1 MRRILFTGILL
12 AVAGCEPGVSRATY
26 LNQFIG
32 RTEPELISAVGV
44 PVRSIESGGVK
55 FLAYS
60 DRRIEIIPGTPGFPG
75 YGPAFGP
82 YGRGYG
88 YGYGSG
94 YGYGFGGLP
103 PQAIERDCETTF
115 ELVNNRVRSFTLRGN
130 AC

>member
-1 MRRILFTGILL
+1 MRRILLVGILL

-26 LNQFIG
+26 LSQFIG
-32 RTEPELISAVGV
+32 RTEPELIAGLGV

-60 DRRIEIIPGTPGFPG
+60 DRRVDIIPGSPGFPG
-75 YGPAFGP
+75 YGPPFGP
-82 YGRGYG
+82 YGFGG
-88 YGYGSG
+88 
-94 YGYGFGGLP
+94 GYGFGGLP

-115 ELVNNRVRSFTLRGN
+115 ELVDNRVRSFKLRGN

>member
-1 MRRILFTGILL
+1 MRCTLLVGVLL

-26 LNQFIG
+26 LGQFIG
-32 RTEPELISAVGV
+32 LTEPELIAAVGV

-60 DRRIEIIPGTPGFPG
+60 DRRVDIIPGSPGFPG
-75 YGPAFGP
+75 YGPPFGP
-82 YGRGYG
+82 YGYG
-88 YGYGSG
+88 G
-94 YGYGFGGLP
+94 GYGFGGLP

-115 ELVNNRVRSFTLRGN
+115 ELVDSRVRSFKLRGN

>member
-1 MRRILFTGILL
+1 MRRILLVGILL
-12 AVAGCEPGVSRATY
+12 LAGCEPGVSRSTY
-26 LNQFIG
+26 LSQFIG
-32 RTEPELISAVGV
+32 RTEPELIAAVGV

-60 DRRIEIIPGTPGFPG
+60 DRRVEIIPGTPGFPG

-82 YGRGYG
+82 YGR
-88 YGYGSG
+88 GYGSG

-115 ELVNNRVRSFTLRGN
+115 ELVGNRVRSFTLRGN